1 MYEEDP
7 FNAECY
13 RRIVNVKRPCT
24 NPTEAYLLK
33 RLAVVGSLPLVQL
46 TQEERAMMQVLVARG
61 VVVFEDGAYLQVV
74 MG

>member
-7 FNAECY
+7 FNGECY
-13 RRIVNVKRPCT
+13 RRIVDTGRPCT

-33 RLAVVGSLPLVQL
+33 RLVVVGSLPLVEL
-46 TQEERAMMQVLVARG
+46 TPEERAMMQVLVARG
-61 VVVFEDGAYLQVV
+61 VVVFENGAYLQAV